1 MEEDK
6 VINYDDSIVTEINNK
21 DFKLSINASNFS
33 NEYYTVDYINSI
45 FSALRNCCDT
55 CDNAINNIKVYFNKQ
70 SEVENIKQPDLIN
83 IDFLLEGNLDTTI
96 NDKTEE
102 NKILEKSKEKNNL
115 SFFGGSIAGSSSHN
129 GFTQDTV
136 SNDKSVSVIDGT
148 KLIHGKVKLR
158 EDLKYVN
165 VFSSSDNSSNVS
177 ALIANGAEIKII
189 GEENNMYKIIFGE
202 KFDNVGY
209 IPKDYIEINN
219 NNNISTE
226 IISTQVLTNDNS
238 YLRIYSTSD
247 INGIAKN
254 NLLGNGANIKI
265 ISEENNMYKILYG
278 ETFDKIGYISK
289 NYVNK

>member
-1 MEEDK
+1 MEADK
-6 VINYDDSIVTEINNK
+6 VINYDDSILTEINNK

-45 FSALRNCCDT
+45 FTALRNCCDT
-55 CDNAINNIKVYFNKQ
+55 CDNAINNINVYFTKQ
-70 SEVENIKQPDLIN
+70 SEVENIIQPDLIN
-83 IDFLLEGNLDTTI
+83 IDFLLEGNVDTTI
-96 NDKTEE
+96 NDNVKEIKT
-102 NKILEKSKEKNNL
+102 LEKENIKNSL
-115 SFFGGSIAGSSSHN
+115 GYIGSSSIS
-129 GFTQDTV
+129 GGGYSDKSFTQSNV
-136 SNDKSVSVIDGT
+136 SINHSVIDGS
-148 KLIHGKVKLR
+148 KMMHGKVKLR

-165 VFSSSDNSSNVS
+165 VFSSSNNSSNVS

-189 GEENNMYKIIFGE
+189 GEENNMYKIIYGE
-202 KFDNVGY
+202 KLDNVGY
-209 IPKDYIEINN
+209 ISKDYIEIN